1 LQPSQQLVEVED
13 LETFCRQVL
22 MVDLVQVD
30 EQVNQAEPLAK
41 LIIQI
46 GKNMEA
52 RVLQVFLVQLVE
64 VVVVLAKLATPTVL
78 EMVEMA

>member
-78 EMVEMA
+78 DMVEMA

>member
-1 LQPSQQLVEVED
+1 MVEVED
-13 LETFCRQVL
+13 LETFCRQVS

-46 GKNMEA
+46 GKSMEM
-52 RVLQVFLVQLVE
+52 RVLQGFLVQLVE
-64 VVVVLAKLATPTVL
+64 VAVVLEKLATTTVL
-78 EMVEMA
+78 DMVEMA